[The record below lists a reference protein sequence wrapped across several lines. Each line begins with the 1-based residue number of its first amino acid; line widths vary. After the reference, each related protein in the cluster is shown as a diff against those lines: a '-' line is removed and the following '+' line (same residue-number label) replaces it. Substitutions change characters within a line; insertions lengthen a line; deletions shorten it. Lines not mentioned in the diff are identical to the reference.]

1 MKQLTLNR
9 FVKIAARATEADS
22 EDGDHLVD
30 MAFASEQPYE
40 RWFGIE
46 VLDCKPE
53 SVRLDRL
60 NDGAPVLFNHDW
72 KELRGVHVPGSAVAK
87 NGKVRGTVR
96 LTAATQAGRD
106 TIALVKSGVLTKAS
120 VGYIVHKIVE
130 VTTKKDGG
138 ELHVEHDCRQFRSV
152 MRRFADT
159 GTHDRAA
166 FLRALDEAHGKPIER
181 AADKTPVF
189 RVMDW
194 EPYENSLVT
203 VPADPTVGIGRV
215 VGEAA
220 GDALPLYSRPTRRTV
235 PAGYLPPWMVK
246 KSGPRLFSP

>member
-9 FVKIAARATEADS
+9 FVKIDARATEADS

-40 RWFGIE
+40 RWFGVE

-72 KELRGVHVPGSAVAK
+72 KELRGVHVPGSVVAK

-96 LTAATQAGRD
+96 LTAATQDGRD

-120 VGYIVHKIVE
+120 VGYIIHKIVE

-138 ELHVEHDCRQFRSV
+138 ELHIEHDCRQFRSV
-152 MRRFADT
+152 MRRFAET
-159 GTHDRAA
+159 GDRDRSA
-166 FLRALDEAHGKPIER
+166 FLRALDQARGKPIER
-181 AADKTPVF
+181 AADTPVF

-220 GDALPLYSRPTRRTV
+220 GDALPLYSRPTSRKV
-235 PAGYLPPWMVK
+235 PAGYRAPWMVK
-246 KSGPRLFSP
+246 RSGPRLFSA